1 MSQTIKQI
9 IRTVFSL
16 GLFIALLF
24 VPAGRLDWWEA
35 WIFFGAFFLSVSV
48 LSLWLKRKDPA
59 LLKERRK
66 GGENVKEWDKVII
79 RIYSVVLF
87 VLLITAGLDAGRFGW
102 APVPA
107 GLRILGG
114 AALLT
119 AMVIGW
125 RTFQANTFL
134 GGMVRIQK
142 DRGHTVVTTGP
153 YQYVRHPMYVGVIL
167 SVLGIPLVLNSLWA
181 LVPAGMIVVLFVIR
195 TALEDR
201 TLKAELEG
209 YKEYAER
216 VHFRLLPYV
225 W

>member
-9 IRTVFSL
+9 VRTVFSL

-24 VPAGRLDWWEA
+24 APAGRLDWWDA

-48 LSLWLKRKDPA
+48 LSLWLKHKDPA
-59 LLKERRK
+59 LFKERRK

-107 GLRILGG
+107 VLRILGG

-167 SVLGIPLVLNSLWA
+167 SILGIPLVLNSLWA

-195 TALEDR
+195 TVLEDR
-201 TLKAELEG
+201 TLKEELEG
-209 YKEYAER
+209 YREYAER
-216 VHFRLLPYV
+216 VRFRLLPYV

>member
-16 GLFIALLF
+16 ALFIALLF
-24 VPAGRLDWWEA
+24 VPAGRLDWWAA
-35 WIFFGAFFLSVSV
+35 WIFIGAFFLSVSV
-48 LSLWLKRKDPA
+48 LFLWLKRKDPA
-59 LLKERRK
+59 LLKERRQ
-66 GGENVKEWDKVII
+66 GGENVKGWDKVII

-102 APVPA
+102 APVPTV
-107 GLRILGG
+107 LRILGG
-114 AALLT
+114 AALLA

-125 RTFQANTFL
+125 RTFLANTFL
-134 GGMVRIQK
+134 GGMVRIQRE
-142 DRGHTVVTTGP
+142 RGHTVVTTGP
-153 YQYVRHPMYVGVIL
+153 YRYVRHPMYVGVIL
-167 SVLGIPLVLNSLWA
+167 SILGIPLVLNSFWA
-181 LVPAGMIVVLFVIR
+181 LVPGGMIVILFVIR

-201 TLKAELEG
+201 TLIEELEG

-216 VHFRLLPYV
+216 VRFRLLPYV

>member
-153 YQYVRHPMYVGVIL
+153 YRYVRHPMYVGVIL